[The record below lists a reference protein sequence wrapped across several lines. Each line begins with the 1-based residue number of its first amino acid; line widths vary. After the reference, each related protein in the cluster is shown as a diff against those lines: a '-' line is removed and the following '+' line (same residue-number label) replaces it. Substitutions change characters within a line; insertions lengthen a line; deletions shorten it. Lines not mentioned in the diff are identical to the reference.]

1 MEINKNTISD
11 DEINFQEIFGIISE
25 KVLSI
30 IFITCISLVLS
41 LVFAISS
48 PNKYISSSLLA
59 SNGKNNSLSSSLSG
73 FSGLAGIA
81 GISLPQQSASKSD
94 EAIER
99 IKSYNFFN
107 TNILPFIKLE
117 DLLAAEDWDNYS
129 NKVLYNA
136 SVFNS
141 EDNKWIRKAK
151 YPKKTIPSSQEA
163 YKKYKEIINISQDK
177 NTDFILVS
185 VEHISPNL
193 AKNWV
198 DLIVKN
204 INIEMRKIDQTTS
217 SDAIKF
223 LNESYE
229 NTKANELKQIIS
241 KLLESQ
247 MQNLMLSSSRE
258 DYIFT
263 IIQPAVV
270 PEEKSSPNRLLI
282 ILLGILFGL
291 FLGIFLVVTS
301 FYWKKNSMES
311 N

>member
-11 DEINFQEIFGIISE
+11 DEINFREILGIISE

-30 IFITCISLVLS
+30 IFITCIALVFS

-59 SNGKNNSLSSSLSG
+59 STDKNNSLSSSLSG
-73 FSGLAGIA
+73 FSGLAGMA

-117 DLLAAEDWDNYS
+117 DLLAAEGWDNYS
-129 NKVLYNA
+129 DKVLYNP
-136 SVFNS
+136 SVFNY
-141 EDNKWIRKAK
+141 EDNKWIRKVK

-229 NTKANELKQIIS
+229 NTKANELKLIIS

-282 ILLGILFGL
+282 ILLGIIFGL

>member
-151 YPKKTIPSSQEA
+151 YPKKTIPSGQEA

>member
-1 MEINKNTISD
+1 MEINKNTISN

-25 KVLSI
+25 KALSI
-30 IFITCISLVLS
+30 IFITCIVLVFS

-59 SNGKNNSLSSSLSG
+59 STGKNNSLSSSLSG

-117 DLLAAEDWDNYS
+117 DLLAAESWDNYS
-129 NKVLYNA
+129 NKVLYNT
-136 SVFNS
+136 SVYNS

-163 YKKYKEIINISQDK
+163 FKKYKEIINISQDK

-204 INIEMRKIDQTTS
+204 INIEMRKIDQITS

-282 ILLGILFGL
+282 ILLGTLFGL
-291 FLGIFLVVTS
+291 FLGTFLVVTS